1 MGVLGKYE
9 SQPVGALG
17 KIMTHKH
24 CIKTTCNLHA
34 RDVGNGADVGLGDLT
49 SGLGLRGRVK
59 RVFLRW
65 FFRHGGLTE
74 KEAFPFVRDAAN
86 GGRGAGG
93 TGPGKMR

>member
-9 SQPVGALG
+9 AQPVGALG

-49 SGLGLRGRVK
+49 SGL
-59 RVFLRW
+59 
-65 FFRHGGLTE
+65 E
-74 KEAFPFVRDAAN
+74 P
-86 GGRGAGG
+86 
-93 TGPGKMR
+93 